1 MIEYDFTEIS
11 RFSVIDTC
19 AILNIFSSEKF
30 YNAIISADFSFCYTS
45 FVEYETFFKT
55 VKVLTKE
62 IQNQRDKLRQET
74 CKKRFRCEHLSID
87 DLQEIKIL
95 EARKRL
101 GKGELSSI
109 AFAKKT
115 NQPFMTDD
123 QGARKLGE
131 KILGKQN
138 VLTSPRILGWL
149 YFHRILI
156 DSDHKDVISEHKN
169 SGRNMAGIY
178 DDVYQEAVRRLYTCY
193 F

>member
-1 MIEYDFTEIS
+1 
-11 RFSVIDTC
+11 
-19 AILNIFSSEKF
+19 
-30 YNAIISADFSFCYTS
+30 
-45 FVEYETFFKT
+45 
-55 VKVLTKE
+55 
-62 IQNQRDKLRQET
+62 
-74 CKKRFRCEHLSID
+74 
-87 DLQEIKIL
+87 
-95 EARKRL
+95 
-101 GKGELSSI
+101 
-109 AFAKKT
+109 
-115 NQPFMTDD
+115 MTDD

-131 KILGKQN
+131 EILGKQN